1 MGGVA
6 GQVDRGVCVCV
17 CVCVVVGWGAV
28 WEYPNPQSWECKKN
42 VPSSKW
48 LNNNVHLIALSFA
61 CD

>member
-28 WEYPNPQSWECKKN
+28 WEYPNPQSWECKKMFQA
-42 VPSSKW
+42 
-48 LNNNVHLIALSFA
+48 LNG
-61 CD
+61 